1 MKTTVSVYD
10 FRDAFARAGR
20 QEQFSYEALGLIY
33 EYLEDQERDLGK
45 EYELDVVGLC
55 CELSEETPDEIARN
69 YSIELKDEQ
78 NKLNDALDYLLDATT
93 IIGTTDDGRII
104 YVQF

>member
-1 MKTTVSVYD
+1 MKTTVSFYD
-10 FRDAFARAGR
+10 SRDAFARAGR
-20 QEQFSYEALGLIY
+20 QNQFSYDALGLIFD
-33 EYLEDQERDLGK
+33 YLEDQERDSGE

-55 CELSEETPDEIARN
+55 CELSEETPDEIALN
-69 YSIELKDEQ
+69 YSIELNDEQ
-78 NKLNDALDYLLDATT
+78 NKLSDVLDYLLDATT